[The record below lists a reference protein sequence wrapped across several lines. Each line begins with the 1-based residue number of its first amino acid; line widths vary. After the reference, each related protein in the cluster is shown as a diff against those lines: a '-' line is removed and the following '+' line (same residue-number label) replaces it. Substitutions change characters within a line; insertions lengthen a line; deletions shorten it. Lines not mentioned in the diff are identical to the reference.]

1 MFNLIQRYNFNFFN
15 EMKTIYKATKQDI
28 NMPVDKQLQ
37 RTILKYF
44 CWGYPQLLFWGIL
57 LINFLFYVIRGS

>member
-1 MFNLIQRYNFNFFN
+1 MVYNDDNKRI
-15 EMKTIYKATKQDI
+15 MKTIYKATKQDI
-28 NMPVDKQLQ
+28 NMPVDKELQ

>member
-1 MFNLIQRYNFNFFN
+1 
-15 EMKTIYKATKQDI
+15 MKTIYKATNQDI
-28 NMPVDKQLQ
+28 NMPVDKELQ
-37 RTILKYF
+37 RKILKYL

>member
-1 MFNLIQRYNFNFFN
+1 MVYNDDNKRI
-15 EMKTIYKATKQDI
+15 MKTIYKATQQDI
-28 NMPVDKQLQ
+28 NMPVDKELQ
-37 RTILKYF
+37 RRILKYF

>member
-1 MFNLIQRYNFNFFN
+1 
-15 EMKTIYKATKQDI
+15 MKTIYKATKQDI
-28 NMPVDKQLQ
+28 NMPVDKELQ